1 MIDDVVKQTE
11 ARMKKSVDA
20 LSMDMSGMRTGR
32 ASPAL
37 VEHITV
43 DYYGTLTPLNQLSA
57 ISVQEGKTIVIQPWD
72 KGVMPNL
79 EKAILKSNLGFTP
92 RVDGAVLRLA
102 MPPLTE
108 DRRKEMA
115 KMVHKRVEEGKIA
128 VRNNRRDGIEALRAL
143 EKNKE
148 ISQDDLKRGEGRVQ
162 KLTDQYVE
170 QTDKLGAA
178 KEAEL
183 LEV

>member
-1 MIDDVVKQTE
+1 MIEDVVKQTE
-11 ARMKKSVDA
+11 AKMKKSVDA
-20 LSMDMSGMRTGR
+20 LSTDLAALRTGR

-37 VEHITV
+37 VEHIQV
-43 DYYGTLTPLNQLSA
+43 DYYGTMTPLKQLSA

-72 KGVMPNL
+72 KGAMLGV
-79 EKAILKSNLGFTP
+79 EKAILKSNLGLTP
-92 RVDGAVLRLA
+92 RVDGAVLRLT

-108 DRRKEMA
+108 ERRKDMV
-115 KMVHKRVEEGKIA
+115 KTVHKRVEEGKIA
-128 VRNNRRDGIEALRAL
+128 VRNNRREGIESLRAL
-143 EKNKE
+143 EKDKE
-148 ISQDDLKRGEGRVQ
+148 ISQDDQKRAEARVQ

-170 QTDKLGAA
+170 QSDKMGSV